1 MVRKALLS
9 LLALTPVVL
18 VAHYAFHAGGTLL
31 FVLSALALM
40 PLAYVIG
47 EATEQVAEHT
57 GPGIGGFLNASLG
70 NAPEL
75 IIALFAIND
84 GLPDVVRGSI
94 TGSVASTLLL
104 VLGCAWIAG
113 GDGRFNGRS
122 LQSQAFLIVG
132 AVALFLVPSIP
143 SWHGDP
149 NRHSLFLLTLPIAV
163 VLLAVYLYRTLRS
176 LRQHADD
183 HTSDAAEDSWSLR
196 RGLLVL
202 AVATVATALVSESL
216 VASIDE
222 FTHSLGLSQFFVAT
236 VIVAIVGNAAEHG
249 GAIVVARRGHAHL
262 AAEIAVSSATQV
274 AVFVAPIIAVLSPL
288 VGAGLALSF
297 RPIEIVAL
305 AGAALIVALAVRDGR
320 AVRREGV
327 ALVAVYA
334 IVAVAFALS
343 GDR

>member
-9 LLALTPVVL
+9 LLALTPVVVL
-18 VAHYAFHAGGTLL
+18 AHYAFGVGGTLI
-31 FVLSALALM
+31 FVLSALALT

-47 EATEQVAEHT
+47 EATEHVAEHT

-75 IIALFAIND
+75 IIALFAIHE

-113 GDGRFNGRS
+113 GDGRFDARS
-122 LQSQAFLIVG
+122 LQTQAFLIIG
-132 AVALFLVPSIP
+132 ATALFLVPSIP

-149 NRHSLFLLTLPIAV
+149 NRHGLFLLTLPVAGA
-163 VLLAVYLYRTLRS
+163 LLLVYLVQTIRS
-176 LRQHADD
+176 LRAHADA
-183 HTSDAAEDSWSLR
+183 HVAEAREDAWSLK
-196 RGLLVL
+196 RGIVILCL
-202 AVATVATALVSESL
+202 ATLGTALVSESL
-216 VASIDE
+216 VGSIDE
-222 FTHSLGLSQFFVAT
+222 FTKSFGLSEFFVAV

-262 AAEIAVSSATQV
+262 AAEIAISSATQV
-274 AVFVAPIIAVLSPL
+274 AVFVAPVIALLSVF
-288 VGAGLALSF
+288 VGDGLALSF

-305 AGAALIVALAVRDGR
+305 AGAALIVAIAVRDGR

-327 ALVAVYA
+327 ALVAAYVA
-334 IVAVAFALS
+334 LAVAFGFT